1 MGTWL
6 LLLTIRICTPRVPW
20 LVMSPTGQAP
30 RAGRPRNPSIDDR
43 VLAATRACIAEAGW
57 DGTSV
62 RAVAARAEVSRAAV
76 LRRWP
81 SKAHLVLDAVLGA
94 TPDLAPFD
102 GVDAVGWIRWVA
114 RGSVEL
120 FARPEVRAAA
130 PGLLA
135 AVRDQPDLREA
146 LWQAFIT
153 EPVAIFAGLRP
164 GDPQGAVLEARALI
178 VLAAGAA
185 LFAGVLAGDDDT
197 PALRDRIEEILLAHH
212 AAVSSPG

>member
-1 MGTWL
+1 M
-6 LLLTIRICTPRVPW
+6 PEA
-20 LVMSPTGQAP
+20 GQGR

-43 VLAATRACIAEAGW
+43 VLAATRACIVEAGW

-62 RAVAARAEVSRAAV
+62 RAVAARAKASRAAV

-94 TPDLAPFD
+94 TPDLAPFE

-114 RGSVEL
+114 EGSVEI

-135 AVRDQPDLREA
+135 ALRDQPDLREA
-146 LWQAFIT
+146 LWQAFTT
-153 EPVAIFAGLRP
+153 EPVAIFAGLQS
-164 GDPQGAVLEARALI
+164 GDPQDAILEARALI

-185 LFAGVLAGDDDT
+185 LFASVLAGDDDT
-197 PALRDRIEEILLAHH
+197 PALRSRVEEILLARH
-212 AAVSSPG
+212 AAVSSTV